1 MPDKEM
7 KKLASKFMDEIDKE
21 YKIKFA
27 YLFGSRA
34 RGEENKESD
43 IDLGIYFE
51 DNYSEMEDMFVR
63 GDIIERGKVFF
74 CIPVDI
80 VSLNKAS
87 LLLKHEIVKEGIVL
101 KDNDERASFESIVLR
116 EYFDFK
122 YYADIYNES
131 MIDSIKKG
139 DYFRRD

>member
-1 MPDKEM
+1 
-7 KKLASKFMDEIDKE
+7 
-21 YKIKFA
+21 
-27 YLFGSRA
+27 
-34 RGEENKESD
+34 SD

-51 DNYSEMEDMFVR
+51 DNYSEMEDMFIR

-74 CIPVDI
+74 GIPVDI

-139 DYFRRD
+139 EYFRRD